1 MSMKR
6 NFFVLDGKSSTDF
19 GAWVARSNAWDGAI
33 HDDSSVE
40 IPGRNGALVYSNGRW
55 HNFEMTV
62 SVYVPERMQVR
73 VDAIR
78 AWLSSKHD
86 KYYRY
91 EEVLKPNEFRLVRY
105 VGPFSLSES
114 DRVGAAFDLVFDCK
128 PQRFL
133 KLGEQPVSYA
143 ASGTIYNPTLYQARP
158 LIRCYGTS
166 GTATVNGT
174 PVKVTGCS
182 AYADIDC
189 ELMEVYEGNAS
200 RNSTTTLTNGAFP
213 ELDPGENAVSFT
225 GWSKVEIVPRW
236 WQI

>member
-1 MSMKR
+1 MRR
-6 NFFVLDGKSSTDF
+6 NFFALDGKSSADF
-19 GAWVARSNAWDGAI
+19 GAWVAQSNAWDGAM
-33 HDDSSVE
+33 HDDSVIE
-40 IPGRNGALVYSNGRW
+40 IPGKDGALVYSNGRW

-91 EEVLKPNEFRLVRY
+91 EEALKPNEFRLARY
-105 VGPFSLSES
+105 VGPFTLSAS

-133 KLGEQPVSYA
+133 KLGEIPVRYPVD
-143 ASGTIYNPTLYQARP
+143 GRILNPTEYEAKP
-158 LIRCYGTS
+158 LIHCVGTS
-166 GTATVNGT
+166 GTVTIGGVTVSVSRCT
-174 PVKVTGCS
+174 SFV
-182 AYADIDC
+182 DIDC
-189 ELMEVYEGNAS
+189 ELMEVYEGSNN
-200 RNSTTTLTNGAFP
+200 RNGVTTLTNGTFP
-213 ELDPGENAVSFT
+213 TIKPGEWSVSFT
-225 GWSKVEIVPRW
+225 GFTRVDITPRW